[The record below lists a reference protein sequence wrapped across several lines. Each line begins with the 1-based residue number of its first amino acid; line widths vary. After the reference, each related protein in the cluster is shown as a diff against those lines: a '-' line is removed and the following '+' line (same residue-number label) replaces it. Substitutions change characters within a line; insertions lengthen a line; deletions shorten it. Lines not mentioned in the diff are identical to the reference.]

1 MPADPAG
8 SSWGWPAG
16 LSWARAPMLN
26 DAIWLLVA
34 SGTYRSRPSE
44 ETETSRLLARA
55 TIDGSHVRTAG
66 LWRFAV
72 SLLPSHSAAPQVIA
86 TTAPDTTYV

>member
-1 MPADPAG
+1 MPADPAA

-44 ETETSRLLARA
+44 ETETSQLLARA
-55 TIDGSHVRTAG
+55 TIDGSPVRTA
-66 LWRFAV
+66 
-72 SLLPSHSAAPQVIA
+72 SSPSMSR
-86 TTAPDTTYV
+86 